1 MTRLDEIKNAT
12 DVVAT
17 HRYENGRLVATV
29 YKSSLGEAEERY
41 TQREESLYA
50 EGSEVSSPAE
60 DKPKRR

>member
-1 MTRLDEIKNAT
+1 MAKLEEIKNAP

-17 HRYENGRLVATV
+17 HRYENGRLVATI

-41 TQREESLYA
+41 PQREESLYA
-50 EGSEVSSPAE
+50 ESVNPLAE